1 MMNDPR
7 ANLNWDKGQGL
18 IPAIIQDAESLR
30 VLMLGYMNAEALTQ
44 TIESGQVTFFSRTRK
59 RLWTKGE
66 TSGHR
71 LKVIDI
77 QVDCDQDT
85 LLITAKPAGPVCH
98 TGDEDC
104 FQGQAPSATT
114 HFIIHLESVIDTR
127 LGETPPT
134 SYTATLGAQ
143 GMARMAQKVGEEGLE
158 VALAAV
164 TPNDAAV
171 VSESADLVFHLLVL
185 LRARGLRFAQVVD
198 ALAVRHQARLTDP
211 AKPN

>member
-1 MMNDPR
+1 MNDPR

-18 IPAIIQDAESLR
+18 IPAIIQDAQSLR

-44 TIESGQVTFFSRTRK
+44 TIDSGRVTFFSRTRN

-66 TSGHR
+66 TSGHY
-71 LKVIDI
+71 LNVIDI
-77 QVDCDQDT
+77 RVDCDQDT
-85 LLITAKPAGPVCH
+85 LLITAAPTGPACH
-98 TGDEDC
+98 TGDTDC
-104 FQGQAPSATT
+104 FQGQAPSVTP
-114 HFIIHLESVIDTR
+114 HFLTQLESVIDTR

-164 TPNDAAV
+164 TPNDATV

-198 ALAVRHQARLTDP
+198 ALAARHQARLTKP
-211 AKPN
+211 ATPN